1 MMGPDGSLFNDD
13 LRGVIPRAVQQVFAA
28 MPKTEG
34 SVFTVKCSYLEIY
47 LLLFFMRS
55 PVYFT
60 NREHV
65 YDLLV
70 DSDEAPM
77 LKVHDTPSRGVWV
90 ENLTEEFASGL
101 LP

>member
-47 LLLFFMRS
+47 LYGAVVFFLLRHS
-55 PVYFT
+55 IGNT
-60 NREHV
+60 C
-65 YDLLV
+65 
-70 DSDEAPM
+70 
-77 LKVHDTPSRGVWV
+77 TIC
-90 ENLTEEFASGL
+90 
-101 LP
+101 

>member
-47 LLLFFMRS
+47 LYGTVVSFF
-55 PVYFT
+55 Y
-60 NREHV
+60 
-65 YDLLV
+65 
-70 DSDEAPM
+70 
-77 LKVHDTPSRGVWV
+77 
-90 ENLTEEFASGL
+90 
-101 LP
+101 